1 MGLAREGDGS
11 GRPGWRAQLM
21 LRGAGAVLLAAA
33 WWGGRWLIARFA
45 HGAAQ
50 GGGDTLAVVVSAL
63 VCAATS
69 AGMMMATLGPALIRR
84 YAVSARYRRHD
95 SLH

>member
-33 WWGGRWLIARFA
+33 WWGGLWLIARFA

-50 GGGDTLAVVVSAL
+50 GGGDTLAVAVSAL

-69 AGMMMATLGPALIRR
+69 AGMMLATLGPALMRR
-84 YAVSARYRRHD
+84 YGVSARYRRHD
-95 SLH
+95 LAH